1 MEKTDPSFWIAAFAE
16 PLTLFYIVS
25 ITKSEFACFIF
36 DVLTQSEFNSKH
48 LIKKHS
54 NGNLD
59 SKRLTYFY

>member
-36 DVLTQSEFNSKH
+36 DVLTESEFKAFN
-48 LIKKHS
+48 KKTF
-54 NGNLD
+54 
-59 SKRLTYFY
+59 KWKPR